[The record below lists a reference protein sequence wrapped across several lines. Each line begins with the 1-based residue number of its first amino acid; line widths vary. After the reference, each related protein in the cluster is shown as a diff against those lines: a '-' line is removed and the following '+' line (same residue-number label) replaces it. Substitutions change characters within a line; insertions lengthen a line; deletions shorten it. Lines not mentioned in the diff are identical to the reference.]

1 MKFPLT
7 TSKFSRNRENFQF
20 SEITWPWPSH
30 ICSLNGHWLSS
41 CNLLE
46 LTWKDHNFF
55 PQFPVCIRLIY
66 SRKVVWPQPDG
77 ASGFS
82 MVIQATLVLLVHWYS
97 SISVPKRKLPSIQ
110 SRLRTKKGHDWLH
123 GGFLFGIEIGGY
135 QWKITLFKCTLF
147 WCVCV

>member
-1 MKFPLT
+1 MPNFEKWSWNFPWQHPNSPETGRTFNSQKL
-7 TSKFSRNRENFQF
+7 
-20 SEITWPWPSH
+20 PGH
-30 ICSLNGHWLSS
+30 GLLICSLNGHWLSS
-41 CNLLE
+41 SNLLE
-46 LTWKDHNFF
+46 LTWKDHNFLT
-55 PQFPVCIRLIY
+55 QFPVCFRLIY

-123 GGFLFGIEIGGY
+123 GGFLFGTEIGGY
-135 QWKITLFKCTLF
+135 QWTNQP
-147 WCVCV
+147 V

>member
-7 TSKFSRNRENFQF
+7 TSQFSRNRAELSILRNYLAMAFSYMLPQWPLIILEQSFGINLKRSQF
-20 SEITWPWPSH
+20 F
-30 ICSLNGHWLSS
+30 
-41 CNLLE
+41 NL
-46 LTWKDHNFF
+46 
-55 PQFPVCIRLIY
+55 FPVCFRLIY

-135 QWKITLFKCTLF
+135 Q
-147 WCVCV
+147 